1 MSYWQFRWNGRTIGT
16 AFRNNTIIRKFNEF
30 RLFTNVTSTSSNAF
44 GSSGISEFT
53 VSPKFRTFAYQ
64 TFAYCTNLTEIR
76 LTEGVTTL
84 GDQWVWG
91 CKNITLIDLPST
103 ITTITSAGIHTY
115 ASSGQ
120 KNYIVICRA
129 VTPPTLGSS
138 NYLTKLTAVYV
149 PDESVDAYKTA
160 TKWKDFASKI
170 RPLSGYTG

>member
-1 MSYWQFRWNGRTIGT
+1 MECRTIGT
-16 AFRNNTIIRKFNEF
+16 TFKNNATIRKFNEWKY
-30 RLFTNVTSTSSNAF
+30 FTNITSTSSNAF

-53 VSPKFRTFAYQ
+53 TSSNFRTFGYQ
-64 TFAYCTNLTEIR
+64 TFAYCTNLTVIK
-76 LTEGVTTL
+76 LTDGVTTL
-84 GDQWVWG
+84 GDQWLWG
-91 CKNITLIDLPST
+91 CKNITLIDLPSS

-115 ASSGQ
+115 AASGQ

-129 VTPPTLGSS
+129 VAPPSLGSS

-149 PDESVDAYKTA
+149 PDESVDAYKAA

>member
-1 MSYWQFRWNGRTIGT
+1 MEFVSYYSVGT
-16 AFRNNTIIRKFNEF
+16 TFRNNTIIRKFNEF
-30 RLFTNVTSTSSNAF
+30 RLFTNVTLTSSSAF
-44 GSSGISEFT
+44 NSSGISEFT

-64 TFAYCTNLTEIR
+64 TFGYCTNLTEIR

-103 ITTITSAGIHTY
+103 ITTITGAGIHTY

-170 RPLSGYTG
+170 KSMSEYTV